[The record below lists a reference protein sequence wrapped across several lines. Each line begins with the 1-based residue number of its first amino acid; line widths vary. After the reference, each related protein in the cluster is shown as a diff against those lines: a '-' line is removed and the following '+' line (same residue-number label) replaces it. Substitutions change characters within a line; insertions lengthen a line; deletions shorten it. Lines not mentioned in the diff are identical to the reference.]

1 VLVPAG
7 FQGLYNRKALVGG
20 NKSADH
26 SEGSKTRIQD
36 TEFDGLIT
44 RILLD
49 KIVLEKIK
57 TESGIFLKK

>member
-1 VLVPAG
+1 M
-7 FQGLYNRKALVGG
+7 GG

-26 SEGSKTRIQD
+26 FEGSKTRIQD

-49 KIVLEKIK
+49 KIVLGKIK